1 MKKSQKES
9 AASIALFL
17 AICLKLNSF
26 PSSWA
31 RCQLNWLSVVEE
43 DEERTTKKLSQQLT
57 RKQPVSVLSLHFIR
71 LTFLNEMTTLDADLQ
86 KKKL

>member
-1 MKKSQKES
+1 MKKSHEES

-31 RCQLNWLSVVEE
+31 RCQLNWLSTVEE
-43 DEERTTKKLSQQLT
+43 EERN
-57 RKQPVSVLSLHFIR
+57 
-71 LTFLNEMTTLDADLQ
+71 FLNNSRENNRFRVYPYIY
-86 KKKL
+86 

>member
-1 MKKSQKES
+1 MKKSHEES

-31 RCQLNWLSVVEE
+31 RCQLKLNWLSAVEE
-43 DEERTTKKLSQQLT
+43 EERTTKKLSQQLT
-57 RKQPVSVLSLHFIR
+57 RKQPVSVSVLSLHLIR
-71 LTFLNEMTTLDADLQ
+71 LTFLNEMTTLDADL
-86 KKKL
+86 